1 MIFVPLH
8 QSFAPCWPM
17 PALLDIPAQPTH
29 WPGPSFGKWPSCK
42 QASTSQP
49 CTPPSLSPL
58 LLKGKTAPNHH
69 PVTNTGARS
78 AAVCVSSKL
87 ISRPNLLRRKT
98 SGCSTSPLYFCKSH
112 QYTVNNTCLKA
123 SLKPAW
129 ACREP
134 LSSGQHLAPNH
145 MGPGTHPGHTHL
157 SDMLGSSPSA
167 GIVYKQVKPDT
178 RHALS
183 ANKGRPD
190 LQSATSKKA
199 SAALGQLVLFQ
210 WIFPFTLKS
219 KAAAEKQNVLQLS
232 CISYKSAKDNRAER
246 DKEGWVCS
254 AWRRCMAKS

>member
-1 MIFVPLH
+1 MPELVNSEHATVTKMLVEPSVWSSCLCIRALPHADPCL
-8 QSFAPCWPM
+8 PCWIFQHSQPIGLGHYLGND
-17 PALLDIPAQPTH
+17 PAA
-29 WPGPSFGKWPSCK
+29 SK

-145 MGPGTHPGHTHL
+145 MGPGTHPGHTSPVWYVGEFPFSWNCLQTSQAWHKACTVCKQRPSRL
-157 SDMLGSSPSA
+157 AVCNKQESLSSPWPIGA
-167 GIVYKQVKPDT
+167 VPVDI
-178 RHALS
+178 
-183 ANKGRPD
+183 
-190 LQSATSKKA
+190 
-199 SAALGQLVLFQ
+199 
-210 WIFPFTLKS
+210 PFHL
-219 KAAAEKQNVLQLS
+219 EKQSSSWKAKCPPAQLHLLQK
-232 CISYKSAKDNRAER
+232 CQR
-246 DKEGWVCS
+246 
-254 AWRRCMAKS
+254 